1 MRYKDIDYGLI
12 EKIKSS
18 PWYDYNNFFSRGMP
32 NNNKD
37 VSIIKV
43 DKNRDRKP
51 VDVQLATHDKINKR
65 TIKEFGIPLRNGL
78 FFYNY
83 ETAVADGHVYGA
95 QYVILPTENSV
106 IYTNPEVRDMYV
118 ELCDG
123 KGNMSDD
130 IIDEY
135 VGGIVAVKDNNQFAD
150 DESEF
155 IGFGEFYCI
164 SYQYALENNLFRIT
178 DITDK
183 SEYDID
189 NDESLIAYVQ
199 THHAVISDD
208 IIIRLANVNLRSY
221 GNIGDWIR
229 VIMDKRLHTNDII
242 KKRITQEST
251 RTQIELLR
259 GLINANNKYH
269 LIKDYVED
277 DKHVFDRV
285 IKAMTTIEVMRL
297 IIAPLFESYSKMHGV
312 FKDWYIELLRKT
324 ISSPDRQI
332 VLFSSDEFN
341 KMKISSSS
349 NHLKLFKLIGIEP
362 TYSALKVYVA
372 NYKNALADLIEF
384 GIDITPELKEL
395 HQEKFGKK

>member
-18 PWYDYNNFFSRGMP
+18 PWYDYEKFFSRGMP

-51 VDVQLATHDKINKR
+51 VDVKQEIHDKINKR
-65 TIKEFGIPLRNGL
+65 AIEEFGIPLRNGL

-130 IIDEY
+130 IIDVY
-135 VGGIVAVKDNNQFAD
+135 VDGIVVVKDNKQFAD

-183 SEYDID
+183 SEYDLD
-189 NDESLIAYVQ
+189 NDDSLIAYVW
-199 THHAVISDD
+199 TNHAVISDD
-208 IIIRLANVNLRSY
+208 IIIRLANVDLNS
-221 GNIGDWIR
+221 NTVDWIK
-229 VIMDKRLHTNDII
+229 VVMDKRLHTNEII
-242 KKRITQEST
+242 KRRITQEST
-251 RTQIELLR
+251 QTQMALLR
-259 GLINANNKYH
+259 GLTNDNNKYH

-277 DKHVFDRV
+277 DKHVFDRL
-285 IKAMTTIEVMRL
+285 IKAMSPIEAMKL
-297 IIAPLFESYSKMHGV
+297 IIVPLFKMYSKMHGV
-312 FKDWYIELLRKT
+312 FKDWYVELMRKT
-324 ISSPDRQI
+324 ISSPKNQI
-332 VLFSSDEFN
+332 LLFSYEEIQINPF
-341 KMKISSSS
+341 KF
-349 NHLKLFKLIGIEP
+349 FKLSGVEP
-362 TYSALKVYVA
+362 SNKFLEVYVA
-372 NYKNALADLIEF
+372 KYRNALVDMIELDM
-384 GIDITPELKEL
+384 DISPELKEL

>member
-18 PWYDYNNFFSRGMP
+18 PWYDYEKFFSRGMP

-51 VDVQLATHDKINKR
+51 VDVKQEIHDKINKR
-65 TIKEFGIPLRNGL
+65 AIEELGIPLRNGL

-130 IIDEY
+130 IIDVY
-135 VGGIVAVKDNNQFAD
+135 VDGIVVVNDNKQFSD
-150 DESEF
+150 DNSEF
-155 IGFGEFYCI
+155 IGFGDFYCI
-164 SYQYALENNLFRIT
+164 SFQFALENNLFRIT

-183 SEYDID
+183 SEYDLD
-189 NDESLIAYVQ
+189 NDDSLIAYVW
-199 THHAVISDD
+199 TNHAVISDD
-208 IIIRLANVNLRSY
+208 IIIRLANVDLHSNTV
-221 GNIGDWIR
+221 DWIK
-229 VIMDKRLHTNDII
+229 VVMDKRLHTNDII

-251 RTQIELLR
+251 RIQMALLR
-259 GLINANNKYH
+259 GLTNDNDKYH

-277 DKHVFDRV
+277 DKNVFDRL
-285 IKAMTTIEVMRL
+285 IKAMSPTEAMKL
-297 IIAPLFESYSKMHGV
+297 IIVRLFKWYSKMHGV

-324 ISSPDRQI
+324 ISSPDNQI
-332 VLFSSDEFN
+332 
-341 KMKISSSS
+341 
-349 NHLKLFKLIGIEP
+349 KLFGAGEVSTIPFEFFKVSGVEP
-362 TYSALKVYVA
+362 SYSFLKVYVT
-372 NYKNALADLIEF
+372 NYRNALADLIEF
-384 GIDITPELKEL
+384 GIDITPELEEL

>member
-18 PWYDYNNFFSRGMP
+18 PWYDYEKFFSRGMP

-65 TIKEFGIPLRNGL
+65 TIKKFGIPLRNGL

-106 IYTNPEVRDMYV
+106 IYTNPEVSDMYI

-130 IIDEY
+130 IIDVY
-135 VGGIVAVKDNNQFAD
+135 VDGIVVVKDNKQFAD
-150 DESEF
+150 DNSEF

-164 SYQYALENNLFRIT
+164 SFQYALENNLFRIT

-183 SEYDID
+183 SEYDLD
-189 NDESLIAYVQ
+189 NDESLIAYVWSR
-199 THHAVISDD
+199 HAVMYDD
-208 IIIRLANVNLRSY
+208 IIIRLANVDLQSNK
-221 GNIGDWIR
+221 NTADWIK
-229 VIMDKRLHTNDII
+229 VVMDRRIHTNDII

-251 RTQIELLR
+251 QTQMALLR
-259 GLINANNKYH
+259 GLVNANNKYY

-277 DKHVFDRV
+277 DKHVFDRL
-285 IKAMTTIEVMRL
+285 IKAMSPIEAMRL
-297 IIAPLFESYSKMHGV
+297 IIVPLFKSYSKMHGV
-312 FKDWYIELLRKT
+312 IKDWYIELVRKT
-324 ISSPDRQI
+324 ISSPDNQFE
-332 VLFSSDEFN
+332 LFGAGVFEE
-341 KMKISSSS
+341 MRISSLSP
-349 NHLKLFKLIGIEP
+349 LKLFKLIGVEP
-362 TYSALKVYVA
+362 SYT
-372 NYKNALADLIEF
+372 
-384 GIDITPELKEL
+384 
-395 HQEKFGKK
+395 